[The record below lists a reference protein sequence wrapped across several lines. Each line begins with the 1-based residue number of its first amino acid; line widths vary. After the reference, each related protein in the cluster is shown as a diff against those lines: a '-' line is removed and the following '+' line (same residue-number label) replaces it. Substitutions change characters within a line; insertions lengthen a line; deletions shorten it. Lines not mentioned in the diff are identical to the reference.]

1 MPKEA
6 MDEIEDSDTIEL
18 TIKACES
25 LRSFVFLDL
34 PNSNAKYK
42 SIPGKI
48 EGFFFYNLKIIA

>member
-1 MPKEA
+1 MTSKEA

-34 PNSNAKYK
+34 PNSSAKYK
-42 SIPGKI
+42 SIPGKM
-48 EGFFFYNLKIIA
+48 GGPFL